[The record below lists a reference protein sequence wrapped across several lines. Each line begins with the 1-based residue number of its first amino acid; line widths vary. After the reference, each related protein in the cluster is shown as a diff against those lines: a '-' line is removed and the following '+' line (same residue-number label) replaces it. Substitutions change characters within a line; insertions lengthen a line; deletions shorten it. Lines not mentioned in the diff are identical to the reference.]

1 MLISKAYGAETAET
15 LPVLLDLY
23 HAHQVFLPDVLF
35 LLLSAVSGFS
45 LGHSQF
51 SSAGNIPEMAHGE
64 DTRSWRA
71 HRASKYYDKSLSKF
85 SQEQT
90 ASGKLGNFFVK
101 RVISTLQPD

>member
-1 MLISKAYGAETAET
+1 
-15 LPVLLDLY
+15 
-23 HAHQVFLPDVLF
+23 
-35 LLLSAVSGFS
+35 
-45 LGHSQF
+45 
-51 SSAGNIPEMAHGE
+51 MAHGE

-71 HRASKYYDKSLSKF
+71 HRAWKYYDKGISKF